1 MSASTVTET
10 WMHERFMSRCL
21 ELARKGAGFVS
32 PNPMVGSVIVCDR
45 RIVGEGFHERYGG
58 PHAEVN
64 AIASVADQDLLR
76 RSTLYVNLEPCSHYG
91 KTPPCSDLIVEKGIP
106 RVVVACR
113 DPHEK
118 VAGKGIDRL
127 RQAGVEVM
135 EGILEQDA
143 LRLNEAF
150 MKAHRRHLPF
160 VALKLAQ
167 TLDGKIATATGLSKW
182 ITGEASRSEV
192 HRMRSRYDA
201 VLTGAATVLADDPRL
216 TVRHVEGRNP
226 LRVVL
231 DRELCLQPEAGIFG
245 PEARTLLVTSKRA
258 DVAGKGAA
266 FRRKEVEIAVV
277 GEKDGSLDLSE
288 VLRLLHERGILS
300 VLVEAG
306 GRLSSS
312 FVREGLADKLYM
324 FVAPKL
330 FGADGRSSFA
340 ELGVASPERSVM
352 LSFRETRRF
361 DDDIMIEAYFT

>member
-1 MSASTVTET
+1 
-10 WMHERFMSRCL
+10 MSRCL
-21 ELARKGAGFVS
+21 ELAVKGAGFVS
-32 PNPMVGSVIVCDR
+32 PNPMVGSVIVCDG
-45 RIVGEGFHERYGG
+45 RIVGEGFHQRFGG

-64 AIASVADQDLLR
+64 AIASVTDQDVLR

-91 KTPPCSDLIVEKGIP
+91 KTPPCSDLIVERGIP

-127 RQAGVEVM
+127 RAAGVEVV

-150 MKAHRRHLPF
+150 MKSHRRRLPF

-167 TLDGKIATATGLSKW
+167 TLDGKIATANGLSKW
-182 ITGEASRSEV
+182 ITGEASRREV
-192 HRMRSRYDA
+192 HLMRSRYDA
-201 VLTGAATVLADDPRL
+201 VLTGSGTVLADDPLL
-216 TVRHVEGRNP
+216 TVRHAEGRNP

-231 DRELCLQPEAGIFG
+231 DRELRLPPDAAVFG
-245 PEARTLLVTSKRA
+245 PGAKTLLVTSNSAGGSLRA
-258 DVAGKGAA
+258 SA
-266 FRRKEVEIAVV
+266 FRDKGVEITTA
-277 GEKDGSLDLSE
+277 GEINGSLDLSL
-288 VLRLLHERGILS
+288 VLRHLHERGVLS

-330 FGADGRSSFA
+330 FGGDGLSSFA
-340 ELGVASPERSVM
+340 ELGVVSPGKPVM
-352 LSFRETRRF
+352 LSFRETRCF
-361 DDDIMIEAYFT
+361 DGDIMIEAYFT